1 MSNFTINIDTLFESK
16 LGFEAYFI
24 LYCVH
29 NKNKQLITEYTTKCK
44 KIETSIFKQLQ
55 TDGYLDIKNQ
65 SDHNIY
71 FELLS
76 LANKGEALFSV
87 LVNTFNLEKQ
97 FGEFRTCYPMVVKE
111 GLKSRRL
118 HTDLSR
124 CKKLYEK
131 LLMETTHDILC
142 KCAKIYTA
150 EKFKSNE
157 QIYMQDLATWL
168 HQKNYLLYVED
179 VDKEITNKS
188 IQSDD
193 I

>member
-1 MSNFTINIDTLFESK
+1 MSNFEINIDTLFEAK

-24 LYCVH
+24 LYCIH
-29 NKNKQLITEYTTKCK
+29 TKNKQLITTYTTQCK
-44 KIETSIFKQLQ
+44 KIETNIFKQLQ

-76 LANKGEALFSV
+76 LANKGIVLFSGI
-87 LVNTFNLEKQ
+87 NSTFDLEKQ

-124 CKKLYEK
+124 CKKLYET

-157 QIYMQDLATWL
+157 QIYMQDLSTWL

-179 VDKEITNKS
+179 VDKEIQPDKTS
-188 IQSDD
+188 FDTI
-193 I
+193 